1 MITVLEIGGGLL
13 LTTTL
18 LAIAMVVVAFQVGR
32 LAARDDEQRE
42 VAAVSVPRIRKPV
55 RAAPSFERMP

>member
-1 MITVLEIGGGLL
+1 MITVLEIGGVLL

-18 LAIAMVVVAFQVGR
+18 LAIAMVVLGFQLGR

-42 VAAVSVPRIRKPV
+42 VAAVSVPAFARPCEPRV
-55 RAAPSFERMP
+55 AFERMP